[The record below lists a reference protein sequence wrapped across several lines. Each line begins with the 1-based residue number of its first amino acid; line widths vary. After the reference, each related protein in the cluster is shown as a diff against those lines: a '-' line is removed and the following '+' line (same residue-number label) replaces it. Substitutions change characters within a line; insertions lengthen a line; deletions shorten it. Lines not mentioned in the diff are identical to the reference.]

1 MIKYQLTC
9 DKDHGFEAWFQSAHA
24 FDVLKSAGHVA
35 CAVCGSKA
43 VRKDLMAP
51 TVRPARSR
59 GERPKL
65 AEPRSEVEVALAE
78 MRRHVEEN
86 SEYVGLGFATEAR
99 RMHEGEVPERAIYGE
114 AKLEEARAMLE
125 EGIPVAPLPFMPKR
139 QTN

>member
-24 FDVLKSAGHVA
+24 FDTLKTAGHVT
-35 CAVCGSKA
+35 CAVCGSAGVK
-43 VRKDLMAP
+43 KDLMAP
-51 TVRPARSR
+51 AVRPARAR
-59 GERPKL
+59 GEKPLLSEPKT
-65 AEPRSEVEVALAE
+65 EVEKALAE

-86 SEYVGLGFATEAR
+86 SEYVGLGFAAEAR

-125 EGIPVAPLPFMPKR
+125 DGIPVAPLPFMPRR